1 MKKLIVTIICV
12 LFAST
17 SFAQMVGASSIA
29 KQSTPKTTLGVKKHE
44 FSIHGGIG
52 IGIGD
57 KYYGLYDEPYVS
69 GIIKYKFKPFNKYN
83 IRLLGEVGAN
93 FSAGIRPKS
102 IDCMPILV
110 GLNYEK
116 RFGNNWSIFMDL
128 GVGLSIPLSDY
139 ICDYFSYDNWRDYWE
154 ESYEYFEIGYAFS
167 PEIGFSYK
175 NFMFSGKFL
184 MSINDCKYIEDYR
197 YYSYE
202 RYDIYDIEDY
212 ESLYFLFTLGYRF

>member
-29 KQSTPKTTLGVKKHE
+29 KQSAPKTTLGVKKHE
-44 FSIHGGIG
+44 FSIHGGLG
-52 IGIGD
+52 LD
-57 KYYGLYDEPYVS
+57 NETYGPYLS
-69 GIIKYKFKPFNKYN
+69 GFIKYKFKPSDKYN

-93 FSAGIRPKS
+93 FSTGDFINF
-102 IDCMPILV
+102 IDCLPILV

-128 GVGLSIPLSDY
+128 GFGLSIPLDAY
-139 ICDYFSYDNWRDYWE
+139 IPHYYYYDSY
-154 ESYEYFEIGYAFS
+154 SYYDANVYDDFEIGWAFS
-167 PEIGFSYK
+167 PEIGFAYK

-184 MSINDCKYIEDYR
+184 MSINSCYHFWHGYYYGDEYYDYWNTV
-197 YYSYE
+197 YQS
-202 RYDIYDIEDY
+202 I
-212 ESLYFLFTLGYRF
+212 YFLFTLGYRF

>member
-17 SFAQMVGASSIA
+17 SFAQMVGANSIS

-44 FSIHGGIG
+44 FSIHGGFG
-52 IGIGD
+52 VD
-57 KYYGLYDEPYVS
+57 DEIEDPYLS
-69 GIIKYKFKPFNKYN
+69 GIIKYKFKPSDKYN

-93 FSAGIRPKS
+93 FSTGDFNS
-102 IDCMPILV
+102 IDCLPILV

-128 GVGLSIPLSDY
+128 GFGLSIPLDAY
-139 ICDYFSYDNWRDYWE
+139 IYGENYYAWDNYNYFIYDD
-154 ESYEYFEIGYAFS
+154 FEIGWAFS
-167 PEIGFSYK
+167 PEIGFSYN

-184 MSINDCKYIEDYR
+184 MSVNKCSYYHYSYSYGYTDEDYYR
-197 YYSYE
+197 
-202 RYDIYDIEDY
+202 
-212 ESLYFLFTLGYRF
+212 ESQRESFYFLFTLGYRF

>member
-29 KQSTPKTTLGVKKHE
+29 KQSAPKTTLGVKKHE
-44 FSIHGGIG
+44 FSIHGGFGVGDG
-52 IGIGD
+52 IED
-57 KYYGLYDEPYVS
+57 PYLS
-69 GIIKYKFKPFNKYN
+69 GIIKYKFKPSDKYN

-93 FSAGIRPKS
+93 IAFEENLSYS
-102 IDCMPILV
+102 PILV

-116 RFGNNWSIFMDL
+116 RFNNNWSIFADL
-128 GVGLSIPLSDY
+128 GFGLNIPLDSDLTHYDRWSDY
-139 ICDYFSYDNWRDYWE
+139 
-154 ESYEYFEIGYAFS
+154 YEYSNFEIGWAFS

-184 MSINDCKYIEDYR
+184 MSTNICQFY
-197 YYSYE
+197 YYSNYYGDE
-202 RYDIYDIEDY
+202 IFDSECLYQ
-212 ESLYFLFTLGYRF
+212 SFYFLFTLGYRF

>member
-29 KQSTPKTTLGVKKHE
+29 KQSAPKTTLGVKKHE
-44 FSIHGGIG
+44 FSIHGGVG
-52 IGIGD
+52 LDD
-57 KYYGLYDEPYVS
+57 KSYGPYLS
-69 GIIKYKFKPFNKYN
+69 GIIKYKFKPSNKYN

-93 FSAGIRPKS
+93 FYAGNLSS
-102 IDCMPILV
+102 IDCLPILI

-128 GVGLSIPLSDY
+128 GIGLSIPLDAY
-139 ICDYFSYDNWRDYWE
+139 IYREVYYSNDNYYYYWKQD
-154 ESYEYFEIGYAFS
+154 FEIGWAFS

-184 MSINDCKYIEDYR
+184 ISVNKCRYR
-197 YYSYE
+197 YHSY
-202 RYDIYDIEDY
+202 RYGDVFDDYDSEHQL
-212 ESLYFLFTLGYRF
+212 ESFYFLFTLGYRF

>member
-17 SFAQMVGASSIA
+17 SFAQIVGASSIA
-29 KQSTPKTTLGVKKHE
+29 KQSAPKTTLGVKKHE
-44 FSIHGGIG
+44 FSIHGGVG
-52 IGIGD
+52 IGI
-57 KYYGLYDEPYVS
+57 KYHDTYDEPYVS

-93 FSAGIRPKS
+93 FSAGIRPEA
-102 IDCMPILV
+102 INCMPILV

-128 GVGLSIPLSDY
+128 GIGLSIPLSDY
-139 ICDYFSYDNWRDYWE
+139 ISDRHNHYNNWSDYWDDR
-154 ESYEYFEIGYAFS
+154 YEYFERGYAFS

-184 MSINDCKYIEDYR
+184 MSINDCKFIEDHR